1 MNEKKTVADVDVT
14 QILELSENFK
24 AYDTNAS
31 TSNYKCDETNVL
43 KVSAKKKVSEKN
55 VASVEKSHME
65 MLELKITDTGERKVH
80 EWTQQ

>member
-1 MNEKKTVADVDVT
+1 M
-14 QILELSENFK
+14 
-24 AYDTNAS
+24 
-31 TSNYKCDETNVL
+31 
-43 KVSAKKKVSEKN
+43 SEKN

>member
-14 QILELSENFK
+14 QILELSEKFK
-24 AYDTNAS
+24 AFNTNAS